1 MIEIIESR
9 GWRGE
14 RYALRCMS
22 CGAGESVSVLPT
34 TPAGKGE

>member
-9 GWRGE
+9 GWRDE

-22 CGAGESVSVLPT
+22 CGVSESVTAEPT
-34 TPAGKGE
+34 PPAGKGE